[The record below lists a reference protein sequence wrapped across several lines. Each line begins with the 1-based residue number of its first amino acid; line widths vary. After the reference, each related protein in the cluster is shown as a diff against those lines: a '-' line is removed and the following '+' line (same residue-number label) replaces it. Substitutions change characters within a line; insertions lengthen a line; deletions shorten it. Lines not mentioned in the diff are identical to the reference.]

1 MSQDITH
8 HPDCPKH
15 REWPMCCGSP
25 AQVEEHFDEHFDDYY
40 AEDYNLAEA
49 EEN

>member
-1 MSQDITH
+1 
-8 HPDCPKH
+8 
-15 REWPMCCGSP
+15 MCCGSP